1 MTAPLARLLMPA
13 LRWQRDTGFEHESP
27 LVDQALEL
35 GVAGFIIFGGPAE
48 EVRRLTAGLASR
60 VSRPLLLAADLE
72 RGAGQQF
79 AGLQE
84 LPPPRALGALSDLDA
99 IRRAGE
105 ATARDALGVGINW
118 IFAPVADLDT
128 EPDNPIVQTRAFGDD
143 PAWVGAC
150 VAAWVE
156 GCQAAGALAC
166 VKHFPGHGRTVTDSH
181 AGLPLV
187 SATRADLEED
197 LRPFR
202 AGIAAG
208 VASCMTAHV
217 AVPALDVER
226 LPATVSPRILG
237 TLRSE
242 LGFAGAIVSDALI
255 MEGAFEGR
263 TESAAY
269 VQAVAAGVDVLLYPR
284 DLGVA
289 AAALGEGERT
299 GTLTPARV
307 SDALE
312 RIEALLARQGTFPA
326 SAIVQGTSGLGQELA
341 DRLLAAPPLRG
352 TVPPLRQPLNV
363 TLIDDD
369 VGGPYPASPGNWI
382 IRALEDEGVAF
393 GSGGSSVVIAYA
405 EPRAWKGR
413 GGWGQES
420 LARLGEAAPS
430 ADLILLFAHPRL
442 AAAIPGRAPI
452 VIAWHRQRL
461 LQEAVARWIM
471 PRVRR

>member
-13 LRWQRDTGFEHESP
+13 LRWQRDTGFEHESS
-27 LVDQALEL
+27 LIDQALDL

-48 EVRRLTAGLASR
+48 EVRRLTASLASR

-79 AGLQE
+79 PGLQE

-105 ATARDALGVGINW
+105 ATARDALSVGINW
-118 IFAPVADLDT
+118 VFAPVADLDA

-156 GCQAAGALAC
+156 GCQGAGALAC

-187 SATRADLEED
+187 SATRGDLEAD

-217 AVPALDVER
+217 AFPALDSQR
-226 LPATVSPRILG
+226 LPATVSPAILG
-237 TLRSE
+237 ALRSE
-242 LGFAGAIVSDALI
+242 LAFDGAIVSDALI

-263 TESAAY
+263 SETAAY
-269 VQAVAAGVDVLLYPR
+269 VDAVAAGVDVLLYPR
-284 DLGVA
+284 DLTVA
-289 AAALGEGERT
+289 ATALGDAERS
-299 GTLTPARV
+299 GILSAQRLSSALQRV
-307 SDALE
+307 
-312 RIEALLARQGTFPA
+312 EALSVRQSALPA
-326 SAIVQGTSGLGQELA
+326 TGGELRTSGLGPELA
-341 DRLLAAPPLRG
+341 DRLLAVPPLRG

-369 VGGPYPASPGNWI
+369 IGGPYPASPADWI
-382 IRALEDEGVAF
+382 LRALEDDGVAF
-393 GSGGSSVVIAYA
+393 GSGGSRIVIAYS

-413 GGWGQES
+413 AGLGQES
-420 LARLGEAAPS
+420 VARLREAAPS
-430 ADLILLFAHPRL
+430 ADLILLFGHPRL
-442 AAAIPGRAPI
+442 AAGIPGRAPV

-461 LQEAVARWIM
+461 MQEAVARWLM